1 MSHPFD
7 VIDNFGVATGKTLNF
22 KVDACGRAVQP
33 VLWLV
38 VIECKVM
45 HRLGRTSGVDNF
57 E

>member
-7 VIDNFGVATGKTLNF
+7 VIDNIGVATGKTLNF

-38 VIECKVM
+38 AIECKVV
-45 HRLGRTSGVDNF
+45 HRLCRTSGVNKF

>member
-1 MSHPFD
+1 VSHPFD

-45 HRLGRTSGVDNF
+45 H
-57 E
+57 